1 LLHGLL
7 LLNDLLSLDWLE
19 PLLRLLIGLLRV
31 LLIDLLLSGLL
42 LGGLLLGSAV
52 SRVLGECGAIPWL
65 LLDPLT
71 LLILLRAKI
80 LGRLLTSLIE
90 LRIHIGGIDRIVG
103 VSGRI
108 GSRGH
113 RTITVDPFVRAGDR

>member
-1 LLHGLL
+1 M
-7 LLNDLLSLDWLE
+7 NDLLSLDWLE
-19 PLLRLLIGLLRV
+19 SLLRLLIGLLRV
-31 LLIDLLLSGLL
+31 LLIDLLPSGLLLIELL
-42 LGGLLLGSAV
+42 LGGLLLRSAV
-52 SRVLGECGAIPWL
+52 SRVLGECGTIPWL

-90 LRIHIGGIDRIVG
+90 LGIHVGGIDGIVG

-113 RTITVDPFVRAGDR
+113 RAITVNPFVRAGDR